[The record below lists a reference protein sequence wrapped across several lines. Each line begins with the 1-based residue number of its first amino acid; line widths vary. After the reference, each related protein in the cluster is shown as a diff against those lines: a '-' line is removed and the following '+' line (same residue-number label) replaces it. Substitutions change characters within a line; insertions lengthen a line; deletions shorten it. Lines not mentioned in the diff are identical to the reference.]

1 MASEDES
8 SKGFKI
14 QDRRRFSAE
23 GELKPEFSG
32 ADEPAAA
39 KPEPQ
44 RTGAPRSGGP
54 SHSTLSPGGH
64 APAAQPQEHQTAE
77 ASKPQQAAAARGY
90 AAARSTPAGSATHPG
105 SAEHPMDAGAE
116 MGEISFG
123 AFLMSLSTEALVHLG
138 EMTDPSSGQEQR
150 DLAMAQQLI
159 DILGMLREKTRG
171 NLDHDEQALLDAILF
186 DLRMKYVEI
195 ARRNG

>member
-1 MASEDES
+1 MASEDDS
-8 SKGFKI
+8 SKGFKV

-32 ADEPAAA
+32 ADEAVAAA
-39 KPEPQ
+39 EPTPGRAHGGETRGAAEPQ
-44 RTGAPRSGGP
+44 
-54 SHSTLSPGGH
+54 HQ
-64 APAAQPQEHQTAE
+64 AAAVN
-77 ASKPQQAAAARGY
+77 PQQAAAAAGY
-90 AAARSTPAGSATHPG
+90 AAARSAAGP
-105 SAEHPMDAGAE
+105 DASEAAAHI
-116 MGEISFG
+116 GEINFG

-138 EMTDPSSGQEQR
+138 EMADPSGGEPHR
-150 DLAMAQQLI
+150 DLGMAQQLI

>member
-1 MASEDES
+1 MASEDEN

-32 ADEPAAA
+32 ADEPPAGAKPDAHASVQESRQESRQQAAA
-39 KPEPQ
+39 SQ
-44 RTGAPRSGGP
+44 
-54 SHSTLSPGGH
+54 
-64 APAAQPQEHQTAE
+64 
-77 ASKPQQAAAARGY
+77 PQQAAAARGY
-90 AAARSTPAGSATHPG
+90 AAARSAAGGPAEGYPL
-105 SAEHPMDAGAE
+105 EAGAAE
-116 MGEISFG
+116 AGEISFG

-138 EMTDPSSGQEQR
+138 EMADPSSGHQQR

>member
-1 MASEDES
+1 MASEDEN

-39 KPEPQ
+39 KPE
-44 RTGAPRSGGP
+44 APRPGGPPLSGG
-54 SHSTLSPGGH
+54 G
-64 APAAQPQEHQTAE
+64 AQAFAQAQAATAEPQTA
-77 ASKPQQAAAARGY
+77 ATQPQQAAAAKGY
-90 AAARSTPAGSATHPG
+90 AAARSATAGSHP
-105 SAEHPMDAGAE
+105 SEAGAE
-116 MGEISFG
+116 MGEISFA

-138 EMTDPSSGQEQR
+138 EMADPSSGQQHR

>member
-1 MASEDES
+1 MASEDEN

-23 GELKPEFSG
+23 GDLKPEFSG
-32 ADEPAAA
+32 ADEAAAA
-39 KPEPQ
+39 KPE
-44 RTGAPRSGGP
+44 APHPGGP
-54 SHSTLSPGGH
+54 PPSAGAGAFT
-64 APAAQPQEHQTAE
+64 QPQAAVAAE
-77 ASKPQQAAAARGY
+77 LQAGASQPQQAAAAKGY
-90 AAARSTPAGSATHPG
+90 AAARSAASGSYPP
-105 SAEHPMDAGAE
+105 EAGAQ
-116 MGEISFG
+116 MGEISFA

-138 EMTDPSSGQEQR
+138 EMADPSSGQEQR

-159 DILGMLREKTRG
+159 DILGMLRDKTRG
-171 NLDHDEQALLDAILF
+171 NLDHEEQALLDAILF